1 MEEKHR
7 SAHKA
12 LAGSKQK
19 QEDLDVAAVDD
30 LMKKYDEN
38 EKEEKQNQ
46 EFVKVLNKDEKIRN
60 FFLQNYN
67 PGADSAD
74 DEKYVSYVFSK
85 YSEMGWS
92 EEGKPL
98 DK

>member
-46 EFVKVLNKDEKIRN
+46 EFVTVLNKDEKIRN

-85 YSEMGWS
+85 YSEMGCS